1 MIKKYCFISVAIM
14 IATSSCQLSQS
25 KIEVSGRFV
34 GHNDDQVYLES
45 VTPQNDVLIDTAK
58 LDQQGNYIF
67 NIKNGSE
74 TPALYNIIYNEER
87 IPLLLEAG
95 DNVTVESVGSIIR
108 NYVVEGSAES
118 ELLKK
123 FYQPYIAGAQT
134 LNKIATNY
142 ANSELNDSERNKLA
156 KEYTSEYYRLRREQ
170 LKFIIEYKD
179 NIAAVYAMYQR
190 FPGDKNLFNG
200 DSDVVY
206 YRTVADAIEVKYPKS
221 PYLTLLRNDIV
232 SMEASMRL
240 ASKITES
247 SFPDLEIPDMYGKPQ
262 KLSSI
267 EGKVILLDF
276 WSTELG
282 NSNVINADL
291 KLLYDKYKDAK
302 VPFEV
307 YQVAVDISK
316 SLWITAVQEQEL
328 PWISVSDLNGQNSSA
343 LSLYNIQK
351 IPSNFLIDKDGNIVA
366 RNVYGG
372 VLEQEL
378 IKLTK

>member
-1 MIKKYCFISVAIM
+1 MVKKYGFISIAITM
-14 IATSSCQLSQS
+14 AMSSCQFSPS
-25 KIEVSGRFV
+25 TVEVSGRFV
-34 GHNDDQVYLES
+34 GHQDDQVYLELIS
-45 VTPQNDVLIDTAK
+45 FQNDAIIDTVK
-58 LDQQGNYIF
+58 LDQQGNYTF
-67 NIKNGSE
+67 NIENVAE
-74 TPALYNIIYNEER
+74 TPSLYNIVYNQER

-108 NYVVEGSAES
+108 NYVVEGSEES

-134 LNKIATNY
+134 LNKIATSY
-142 ANSELNDSERNKLA
+142 ANSELSDSERKKLA
-156 KEYTSEYYRLRREQ
+156 KEYTNEYYRLRREQ
-170 LKFIIEYKD
+170 LKFIIEFKD
-179 NIAAVYAMYQR
+179 HIAAVYAMYQR
-190 FPGDKNLFNG
+190 FPGDQNLFNG

-206 YRTVADAIEVKYPKS
+206 YRTVAEAIEAKYPKS
-221 PYLTLLRNDIV
+221 PYLSLLKGDI
-232 SMEASMRL
+232 SNMEARMRL

-247 SFPDLEIPDMYGKPQ
+247 SFPDLEIPDMYGKSQ
-262 KLSSI
+262 KLSSLK
-267 EGKVILLDF
+267 GKVILLDF

-291 KLLYDKYKDAK
+291 KLLYDKYKDSK

-307 YQVAVDISK
+307 YQVAIDISK

-343 LSLYNIQK
+343 LTMYNVQK